1 MFHCT
6 AGKDRT
12 GIAAALVLTILG
24 VPRETIIE
32 DFEMS
37 NRYYHY
43 ASAAG
48 VGEGRGPGP
57 AASPFAHLW
66 PEARAVFASVDGR
79 YLQATFADIE
89 AQYGSVEAYLAAE
102 LDIDA
107 DNVAR
112 LRSLYLE

>member
-48 VGEGRGPGP
+48 VGEGRGPDP